1 MFEEVTTYYIRV
13 RGRVQGPFDLE
24 QLKKLRQR
32 GQFSRAHEV
41 SSDQATWQSASIL
54 DAVFAAPKRATPAK
68 VEPAPDEPIIEAV
81 DLEEAMPT
89 PKTRASS
96 TKPVWHYTVGE
107 EQYGPVT
114 LLELRKLVASGD
126 VMETDLV
133 WKEGMLDWTAV
144 IDLEELNPSRSGSSG
159 TAASS
164 AGKTSQSSSAEY
176 AGFWFRFF
184 AYLIDTLIIVAV
196 SFLLSLVLEVI
207 LRLGF
212 SMSLLTMWDR
222 PSEST
227 EADVFNFARLLS
239 QAVVV
244 FVNFMLQWLYFAFME
259 SSGHRA
265 TVGKLACGIV
275 VTDESGVPVTFAQA
289 TGRFFSKIFIT
300 SATLGIGY
308 LMCVWTKQEQC
319 LHDKIASCLVVKK

>member
-1 MFEEVTTYYIRV
+1 MFEEGTTYYIRV
-13 RGRVQGPFDLE
+13 RGRVQGPYDLE

-41 SSDQATWQSASIL
+41 SSDQTTWQSASIL
-54 DAVFAAPKRATPAK
+54 DAVFAAPKRVAPAK
-68 VEPAPDEPIIEAV
+68 IEPVAEGVDVEEP
-81 DLEEAMPT
+81 MPT

-114 LLELRKLVASGD
+114 LLELRKLVSNGE

-133 WKEGMLDWTAV
+133 WKEGMLDWTAA
-144 IDLEELNPSRSGSSG
+144 IDLEELNPSRSDSSG
-159 TAASS
+159 TKVS
-164 AGKTSQSSSAEY
+164 ADNKSGQSSGKEY

-184 AYLIDTLIIVAV
+184 AFLIDALVVGTASGAMTFVLGIILTLGFGI
-196 SFLLSLVLEVI
+196 SLSGLADRESEAAAATLAVI
-207 LRLGF
+207 LSWIVLVI
-212 SMSLLTMWDR
+212 
-222 PSEST
+222 
-227 EADVFNFARLLS
+227 A
-239 QAVVV
+239 
-244 FVNFMLQWLYFAFME
+244 NFMLQWLYFAFME
-259 SSGHRA
+259 SSGQRA

-289 TGRFFSKIFIT
+289 SGRFFSKVFIT
-300 SATLGIGY
+300 SATLGVGY

-319 LHDKIASCLVVKK
+319 LHDKIASCLVVKR

>member
-1 MFEEVTTYYIRV
+1 MFEEGSTYYIRV

-41 SSDQATWQSASIL
+41 SPDQATWQSASIL
-54 DAVFAAPKRATPAK
+54 DPVFVAPKRPAPAK
-68 VEPAPDEPIIEAV
+68 VEPVVEEFAEEPVA
-81 DLEEAMPT
+81 T
-89 PKTRASS
+89 PKTPALS

-114 LLELRKLVASGD
+114 LLELRKLVASGE
-126 VMETDLV
+126 VMQTDLV

-144 IDLEELNPSRSGSSG
+144 IDLDELNPSHSDSSSKFAPSNGIQSGSSER
-159 TAASS
+159 
-164 AGKTSQSSSAEY
+164 QY

-184 AYLIDTLIIVAV
+184 AYLIDTLITVAV
-196 SFLLSLVLEVI
+196 SFLLSLILEVI

-212 SMSLLTMWDR
+212 SMSLLTLFDR
-222 PSEST
+222 PSDST
-227 EADVFNFARLLS
+227 QTDVFNFARLMS
-239 QAVVV
+239 EAVVL

-259 SSGHRA
+259 SSAHRA

-275 VTDESGVPVTFAQA
+275 VTGESGAPVTFGQA
-289 TGRFFSKIFIT
+289 TGRYFAKII
-300 SATLGIGY
+300 SNATLGIGY
-308 LMCVWTKQEQC
+308 LMCVWTNKEQC
-319 LHDKIASCLVVKK
+319 LHDKIASCLVVKR

>member
-1 MFEEVTTYYIRV
+1 MFEEGSTYYIRV

-41 SSDQATWQSASIL
+41 SQDQASWQSASIL
-54 DAVFAAPKRATPAK
+54 DDVFVAPKRAAPAK
-68 VEPAPDEPIIEAV
+68 VEPAV
-81 DLEEAMPT
+81 EETVPS

-114 LLELRKLVASGD
+114 LLELRKLVTSGEL
-126 VMETDLV
+126 METDLV
-133 WKEGMLDWTAV
+133 WKEGMPDWTAV
-144 IDLEELNPSRSGSSG
+144 IDLDELNPSRSNSSG
-159 TAASS
+159 TAAT
-164 AGKTSQSSSAEY
+164 AGGEASQSSNKDY

-184 AYLIDTLIIVAV
+184 AVLIDGLVLGTASAVMTTVIGIILAIGFGITLVGSVDRENKADAAALVLTLTWIVLIVA
-196 SFLLSLVLEVI
+196 
-207 LRLGF
+207 
-212 SMSLLTMWDR
+212 
-222 PSEST
+222 
-227 EADVFNFARLLS
+227 
-239 QAVVV
+239 
-244 FVNFMLQWLYFAFME
+244 NFMLHWLYFAFME
-259 SSGHRA
+259 SSGQRA

-275 VTDESGVPVTFAQA
+275 VIDESGVPLTFAQA
-289 TGRFFSKIFIT
+289 TGRFFAKFFIT

-319 LHDKIASCLVVKK
+319 LHDKVANCIVVKR